1 MNICK
6 VCEYE
11 EIDEG
16 LTSCERM
23 QLWDKNRSRFQG
35 KSSRK
40 ISRMA
45 WVLGRIIFLV
55 MMNIKMETSGNY
67 ETCLWCVTS

>member
-16 LTSCERM
+16 LTSCEECNYGVRTYPDFREKV
-23 QLWDKNRSRFQG
+23 LERFPEW
-35 KSSRK
+35 RE
-40 ISRMA
+40 
-45 WVLGRIIFLV
+45 VLGRIIFLV
-55 MMNIKMETSGNY
+55 MM
-67 ETCLWCVTS
+67 